1 MIVEPTGLVVYLLDY
16 SVDVKR
22 FGWISRWMGG
32 LGKAAVIGKEHK
44 REMEHGF
51 VLGVEG
57 TERFERDSRVDAA
70 LVMRLPLGLVRWWVG
85 VGVGVVVVMMGAV
98 LLLRL

>member
-22 FGWISRWMGG
+22 FGWNSRWMGG
-32 LGKAAVIGKEHK
+32 LGKVAGIGREHK
-44 REMEHGF
+44 REMEREF

-57 TERFERDSRVDAA
+57 TERFFKIFKYHTYFF
-70 LVMRLPLGLVRWWVG
+70 
-85 VGVGVVVVMMGAV
+85 
-98 LLLRL
+98 